1 MMYDNVDLKLSTD
14 NITNTELERFKHS
27 LQYLNT
33 SFRNEENQT
42 EYFRSTKFNF
52 KVSITSNF
60 IRLYAFS
67 LPSFLY
73 GTNEQ
78 SFEFS
83 CTNQAI
89 KKITGVTQLPMERAF
104 VTRIDVASNFKVKHE
119 PTSYFNVLD
128 TSRNFSLRIPYPNS
142 LNYQQKTNRKRLIF
156 YDKKIER
163 ASKGYSLVGDYNN
176 SLRYE
181 LKLIKG
187 PHKTLKR
194 DSITLADLTNKTTQ
208 IALLELWKKEFDL
221 IKKVDMDECTFS
233 YPIQTPKEL
242 IEYLAWLQFSNNKVR
257 TSTYNHINKWVS
269 SGTLGRKFKENTH
282 RKLNEINMKYNLF
295 KSTIN
300 SLDLSLANELNLLLM
315 NKFELI
321 TRGINRNH
329 FFY

>member
-14 NITNTELERFKHS
+14 NITDTELESFKHS

-42 EYFRSTKFNF
+42 EYFRSTEFNF
-52 KVSITSNF
+52 KVSITSNY

-67 LPSFLY
+67 LPSLLF
-73 GTNEQ
+73 GTNER

-89 KKITGVTQLPMERAF
+89 KKITEVTQLPMERAF
-104 VTRIDVASNFKVKHE
+104 VTRVDVASNFNVKQE
-119 PTSYFNVLD
+119 PISYFNILD
-128 TSRNFSLRIPYPNS
+128 TTRNFSLRIPYPNS

-163 ASKGYSLVGDYNN
+163 ASKGYSLVNEHN
-176 SLRYE
+176 HSLRYE
-181 LKLIKG
+181 LKLIKS

-194 DSITLADLTNKTTQ
+194 DSIKLADLANKTTQ
-208 IALLELWKKEFDL
+208 IALLKLWKKEYDL
-221 IKKVDMDECTFS
+221 INKVDTNACSFS

-242 IEYLAWLQFSNNKVR
+242 IEYLAWLQFSNNEVR

-282 RKLNEINMKYNLF
+282 RKLNEINMKYSLF
-295 KSTIN
+295 KSTRN

-315 NKFELI
+315 NKFDLLI
-321 TRGINRNH
+321 GGIKGNQ
-329 FFY
+329 